1 MSIDDDGDQC
11 GCSFAPFLA
20 TSHLRSC
27 RNFLSH
33 RHSFHRGLKR
43 LRLKSLIHKIMSGTL
58 KDISSGAALE
68 QCFTSSKKL
77 VLLFGA
83 DWHEATPMLKMVLGA
98 LAKEKTELI
107 FANVDAE
114 NSELSDTY
122 NVTMVPTIVLLNG
135 GADKIMDKLEG
146 VMDASQ
152 VTVAVQN
159 LVQAAEGVSAASTG
173 NASTATTPVVN
184 PEKAL
189 NERLERLVHG
199 DTVMLFMK
207 GTPSAPRCGFSRQ
220 AVELL
225 NEQKVPFASFDILSD
240 EDVRQGLKKYSD
252 WPTYPQIYV
261 KGELMGGLDILKE
274 TASEGPLKEQ
284 WGIDDNALIDD
295 SESLEDRLKKLVNRH
310 KVMLF
315 MKGLPSAPQC
325 GFSRQIVEILDESS
339 VPYDA
344 FNILEDEEVRQ
355 GLKEFSDWP
364 TYPQLYVNG
373 DLVGGLDI
381 VKELKESSELED
393 VLNA

>member
-1 MSIDDDGDQC
+1 
-11 GCSFAPFLA
+11 
-20 TSHLRSC
+20 
-27 RNFLSH
+27 
-33 RHSFHRGLKR
+33 
-43 LRLKSLIHKIMSGTL
+43 
-58 KDISSGAALE
+58 
-68 QCFTSSKKL
+68 
-77 VLLFGA
+77 
-83 DWHEATPMLKMVLGA
+83 
-98 LAKEKTELI
+98 
-107 FANVDAE
+107 
-114 NSELSDTY
+114 
-122 NVTMVPTIVLLNG
+122 
-135 GADKIMDKLEG
+135 
-146 VMDASQ
+146 
-152 VTVAVQN
+152 
-159 LVQAAEGVSAASTG
+159 
-173 NASTATTPVVN
+173 
-184 PEKAL
+184 
-189 NERLERLVHG
+189 
-199 DTVMLFMK
+199 
-207 GTPSAPRCGFSRQ
+207 
-220 AVELL
+220 
-225 NEQKVPFASFDILSD
+225 
-240 EDVRQGLKKYSD
+240 
-252 WPTYPQIYV
+252 
-261 KGELMGGLDILKE
+261 MGGLDILKE

>member
-1 MSIDDDGDQC
+1 
-11 GCSFAPFLA
+11 
-20 TSHLRSC
+20 
-27 RNFLSH
+27 
-33 RHSFHRGLKR
+33 
-43 LRLKSLIHKIMSGTL
+43 
-58 KDISSGAALE
+58 
-68 QCFTSSKKL
+68 
-77 VLLFGA
+77 
-83 DWHEATPMLKMVLGA
+83 
-98 LAKEKTELI
+98 
-107 FANVDAE
+107 
-114 NSELSDTY
+114 
-122 NVTMVPTIVLLNG
+122 
-135 GADKIMDKLEG
+135 MDKLEG